1 MSVRHAIFALII
13 CSIWGVN
20 FTVMKIGLMQIDPYL
35 FGFLRFSIVFLL
47 LLPWLK
53 IVPGMMIKL
62 FLLGNLIGGFQFAL
76 VFLAMDMTNHVS
88 AMSVV
93 VQLNIPITLIMAHFF
108 LFERM
113 SYWRTSGVLISF
125 LGVLIITLE
134 PEILEEGIVILI
146 VVGATTMYS
155 IGVIMMRK
163 MASINVFQTQ
173 AWVAFFSVPIFFI
186 MTLIFE
192 SGQIEQVLNI
202 DLIGILMVLYTSIL
216 ASIVGYGGINYL
228 LKLYPVTLISPF
240 MVSVPIFATIG
251 SVTFL
256 NEILSV
262 KFILGAMFGGVIAV
276 YDVDLAI
283 ITISIL
289 YLIAAIFNK
298 YMPNVPINHK
308 LKKNDPWSLIKD
320 FLHSYKKLWNDT
332 LGQLSLTIT
341 TLFWGAGATL
351 RLVIIGWAA
360 YALGYG
366 LDKSTTLSAT
376 AFTELS
382 IIKTLESEIKKA
394 SNIFFVNSVLTS

>member
-113 SYWRTSGVLISF
+113 SYWRTSGVLIYF

-262 KFILGAMFGGVIAV
+262 KFILGALVTLVGLGIIHYRDWQLKRHLKVI
-276 YDVDLAI
+276 
-283 ITISIL
+283 S
-289 YLIAAIFNK
+289 NE
-298 YMPNVPINHK
+298 
-308 LKKNDPWSLIKD
+308 
-320 FLHSYKKLWNDT
+320 
-332 LGQLSLTIT
+332 
-341 TLFWGAGATL
+341 GA
-351 RLVIIGWAA
+351 
-360 YALGYG
+360 
-366 LDKSTTLSAT
+366 
-376 AFTELS
+376 
-382 IIKTLESEIKKA
+382 
-394 SNIFFVNSVLTS
+394 